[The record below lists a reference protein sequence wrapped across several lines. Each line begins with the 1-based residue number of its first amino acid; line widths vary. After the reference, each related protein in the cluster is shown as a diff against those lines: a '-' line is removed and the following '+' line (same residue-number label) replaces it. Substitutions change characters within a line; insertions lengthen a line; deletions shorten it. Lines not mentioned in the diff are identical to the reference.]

1 MIKAEHKR
9 WARILYDLYI
19 KRILKKSF
27 SHFYL
32 SNEFPNIP
40 YDKSLIIT
48 PNHISWWDGFFIDYV
63 TKNTLKRK
71 IHLMMLESSLN
82 KFWFF
87 KKVGAYSIDPGNPI
101 SIIETF
107 NYSRDILEGKKNFV
121 VSYPQGEIEA
131 FEKRPLSLRD
141 GIKSL
146 IRPIKSE
153 VIVLPVGFKIEYYE
167 ERLPAVICRFGSLMK
182 GEKLVD
188 NISVYKEEFIKNLDS
203 LSESSINKKFIRDL
217 F

>member
-32 SNEFPNIP
+32 SNKLPNIP
-40 YDKSLIIT
+40 YDKALIIT

-63 TKNTLKRK
+63 TKNTLNRK

-87 KKVGAYSIDPGNPI
+87 KKVGAYSIDPENPI

-107 NYSRDILEGKKNFV
+107 NYSRDILEEKKNFV
-121 VSYPQGEIEA
+121 VSYPQGEIES
-131 FEKRPLSLRD
+131 FEKRPLSLKY

-146 IRPIKSE
+146 IRPIKSN

-167 ERLPAVICRFGSLMK
+167 ERLPAVICRFGSLLN

-188 NISVYKEEFIKNLDS
+188 NISIYEEEFMKNLDS
-203 LSESSINKKFIRDL
+203 LSESSFNKKFIRDL